1 VAIAAPASARALEW
15 LALALVLAGVVVL
28 YLPALGTQ
36 FFADDFLFLDQ
47 VRGRSLWQALLAPD
61 PLSNFFRPVSRQLY
75 FWIVAGLTH
84 ESPLAF
90 RVGNLITLLMAIVL
104 LWRLARRL
112 AGGRAALFAAAF
124 FGLHYAA
131 DVPVRW
137 ACGSQE
143 LLAVVF
149 ALAAILLHV
158 SGRRALAGVAMLLAA
173 LSKEVVLLTPLIAIV
188 ADHRPREPWATTAR
202 RAWPLAAAVLV
213 WGVIFLSMPHRHTAQ
228 ATEVEFD
235 LIKSPLAAIVHLIQ
249 VAVGLEWRTGN
260 VGALRA
266 EPPPVIPVLAAL
278 GALALTW
285 RASAPRDVGGAA
297 RKTADGVR
305 HVLSVG
311 AVWIAVAT
319 APVVAVALLWSAYYY
334 LFAMCGV
341 ALVLGV
347 LLARAPI
354 WAACA
359 IVLVTGV
366 TSAHARELSDFG
378 IGRDPFTPCS
388 HINRSY
394 IERSN
399 QVTRTYLGSLG
410 RAYPK
415 FPRGSTVFFGGLM
428 SNVAFQR
435 GDGPLLRWAYR
446 DTSLRS
452 YYLNA
457 FSRRTARPGPLY
469 FFVGSGD
476 TLVEMERSDDL
487 FLRVAFGMIVS
498 DEIKGARDALDV
510 AAERMP
516 GSERAAYWGAWVSW
530 ALGDTAAARR
540 QLAGAGYGLAGAGP
554 AAAATAA
561 RTAVLAKVA
570 THDFDGAVAIGT
582 EGVKQR
588 PLDAAAHG
596 LLADVMLMRDAQ
608 DPDAAIEAF
617 AARTLAPQDPFVWRR
632 WATVQISRERRL
644 EALGSL
650 NKYFRLGG
658 AAAASDAEAHRY
670 ALQIKSSIPR
680 GAVDPGEMPE

>member
-1 VAIAAPASARALEW
+1 MRRRRSRLPRPRSARALEW

-28 YLPALGTQ
+28 YVPALGTQ

-47 VRGRSLWQALLAPD
+47 VRGRSLWQALQAPD

-75 FWIVAGLTH
+75 FWVVAGLTH
-84 ESPLAF
+84 ESPFAF
-90 RVGNLITLLMAIVL
+90 RVGNLITLLVAIVL

-112 AGGRAALFAAAF
+112 AGARAALFTAAF

-143 LLAVVF
+143 LLAIVF

-158 SGRRALAGVAMLLAA
+158 SDRRLLAGVAMLLAA

-188 ADHRPREPWATTAR
+188 ADHRPREPWLVTAR

-228 ATEVEFD
+228 GTEVEFD

-249 VAVGLEWRTGN
+249 VAAGLEWRTGN
-260 VGALRA
+260 VGALRP
-266 EPPPVIPVLAAL
+266 EPPPIVPVLAAL
-278 GALALTW
+278 AALVLVW
-285 RASAPRDVGGAA
+285 RASAARPVADSA
-297 RKTADGVR
+297 RKAAEDAR
-305 HVLSVG
+305 HVLRVG
-311 AVWIAVAT
+311 AVWIVVAT

-334 LFAMCGV
+334 LFAMCGL
-341 ALVLGV
+341 ALVLGL
-347 LLARAPI
+347 LLARAPV

-359 IVLVTGV
+359 VVLVSAVG
-366 TSAHARELSDFG
+366 SAHARELSDFG

-399 QVTRTYLGSLG
+399 QVTSSYLGSLA

-498 DEIKGARDALDV
+498 DELEGARDALDV
-510 AAERMP
+510 ARERMP
-516 GSERAAYWGAWVSW
+516 GSTQTAYWGAWVSY
-530 ALGDTAAARR
+530 ALGDTAAGPPPTRRSGLRARR
-540 QLAGAGYGLAGAGP
+540 RAAGRSEHRRTRRRGGEGRCARLRRRGSPGRERRE
-554 AAAATAA
+554 TAFARRRGA
-561 RTAVLAKVA
+561 RTARRRHADARPGGSRRRDRGVRRARARAAGSVRVAAVGDRADLA
-570 THDFDGAVAIGT
+570 
-582 EGVKQR
+582 R
-588 PLDAAAHG
+588 
-596 LLADVMLMRDAQ
+596 
-608 DPDAAIEAF
+608 
-617 AARTLAPQDPFVWRR
+617 
-632 WATVQISRERRL
+632 
-644 EALGSL
+644 
-650 NKYFRLGG
+650 
-658 AAAASDAEAHRY
+658 ASA
-670 ALQIKSSIPR
+670 R
-680 GAVDPGEMPE
+680 GAGLAQQVLSARRRGRG